1 MNPIAYYTIT
11 TALFI
16 AEVICAIKIKDIS
29 TVFGF
34 IGTIAGTSL
43 SFFLPSALFIRAV
56 IKYGDSDAKRD
67 NKGLWIMS
75 WVNLVIGTGLFGLF
89 LYANILSLT

>member
-1 MNPIAYYTIT
+1 MNPIAYYSIT
-11 TALFI
+11 TALFV

-67 NKGLWIMS
+67 NNVLWIMS
-75 WVNLVIGTGLFGLF
+75 WVNLVIGTALFGLF
-89 LYANILSLT
+89 LYALKK